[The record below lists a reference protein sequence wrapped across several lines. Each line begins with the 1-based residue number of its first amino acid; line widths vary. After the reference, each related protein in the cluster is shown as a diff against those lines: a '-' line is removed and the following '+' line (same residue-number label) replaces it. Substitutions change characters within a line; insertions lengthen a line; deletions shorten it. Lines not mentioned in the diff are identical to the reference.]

1 MNLLTDN
8 TPDILFAGGFKLR
21 IKTDFILWVKFINAL
36 NEKDKKD
43 VAIILR
49 DIFGEIPNAVKE
61 DDLLSAILNWLWSFD
76 DTTKS
81 NSKSGSNAKA
91 FDFIVDGNIIFCEL
105 WEYFPHLMEK
115 GLTFQ
120 QGMEL
125 IKLLLNNEKTVLYH
139 RAFARC
145 GDFSKMS
152 KEMKK
157 YWQKERAKYAIKM
170 SEEDFDNVFSK
181 AFF

>member
-1 MNLLTDN
+1 MNLLTDQ
-8 TPDILFAGGFKLR
+8 TPDFIEVGGFKLK
-21 IKTDFILWVKFINAL
+21 IKTDFVLWIKFI
-36 NEKDKKD
+36 
-43 VAIILR
+43 
-49 DIFGEIPNAVKE
+49 
-61 DDLLSAILNWLWSFD
+61 SAIEQKDRKTLVNVMNEIFEKYPADVNEEELLNAILDWLWKFEE
-76 DTTKS
+76 DTNVKTEKS
-81 NSKSGSNAKA
+81 NGAKA
-91 FDFIVDGNIIFCEL
+91 FDFLVDGNVIFCEL

-120 QGMEL
+120 QGIEL

-170 SEEDFDNVFSK
+170 SEEDFDDVFSK